1 MAINFLQNV
10 SLNNTELQN
19 FKVQNLT
26 SDPSVTGEGQLIY
39 RTDTN
44 QLKFYNGSNWI
55 VLDSNAGTVTS
66 VGISSNY
73 LTIGSTPITS
83 SGTIS
88 VNMPASGVTAATY
101 THATVTVNAQGIVTS
116 ASSGTDQI
124 GVASFTNANGTF
136 VSAGTVNSTATGA
149 VTMGTIDL
157 SAGGTPS
164 SSTFLRGDNTWATVP
179 GGYTSW
185 DLQGDSGSNLSV
197 VDGTTVDIAGGT
209 GIGTATTASG
219 MTLTNTG
226 VTSAVAGSNISVSGA
241 TGAVTIAYT
250 GPTGSMSSWTM
261 AGDSGSQ
268 TISDTNTATFTGG
281 TGLTTAAAA
290 TDVLTISLDNTAVTA
305 GSYTS
310 GNFTVDAQGRLTA
323 ASNGGAGTMTSWTIG
338 STTGSNQTV
347 SNGQVVDVVGGTYIS
362 GSIAGTR
369 TVTLAHDTTSRSDTT
384 STGSPGSA
392 GTFTAVDSVTTNST
406 GHITAL
412 NTKTVT
418 MPTSPTVYSGWLLTG
433 DSGTSSNVTAGSTA
447 TFQGGTGITTSSNGF
462 ILDITN
468 DGVLSNS
475 GGTGISISG
484 ATGASTITNTGVTSA
499 VAGSNISVSSATGA
513 VTIAYTGGTG
523 TMSSWTLAADSGSSQ
538 SITDG
543 NTVTIQGSVG
553 IDTAVSATDDV
564 TINLDLNELTT
575 TTTWTSASDFL
586 AVVDGGA
593 NRKILS
599 GNIPINDWGTADGN
613 IAMGNNKVTGLAT
626 GTAGTDAVNLNQLNA
641 AVVGLLEFKGGF
653 NATTGAIDGTATN
666 LTSGVTRVA
675 VAVGD
680 FYVVTTAGDF
690 FGETSIPLSIG
701 DQVICTTAAGVG
713 ASDENDFVEVQ
724 ANIDIATAS
733 TVGLASFPTAGGLSI
748 SQPGAVSL
756 PTQTSNGSYGAVTKS
771 LTATVDTKGRVTAM
785 ADADIAIPA
794 SQITDFC
801 SAVTTCIGNNHNAVA
816 NIGTGSATTY
826 AITHNLGTR
835 DVMVQAYRNESP
847 YDTVNLQVDRTSTTV
862 VTLSTVEPLALNEV
876 RVLITEVL

>member
-66 VGISSNY
+66 VAISSNY
-73 LTIGSTPITS
+73 FTIGSSPITS

-179 GGYTSW
+179 GGYSSW
-185 DLQGDSGSNLSV
+185 TLQGDSGSNLSV
-197 VDGTTVDIAGGT
+197 VDGTTVDLSGGT
-209 GIGTATTASG
+209 AIST
-219 MTLTNTG
+219 
-226 VTSAVAGSNISVSGA
+226 VAGA
-241 TGAVTIAYT
+241 
-250 GPTGSMSSWTM
+250 
-261 AGDSGSQ
+261 AGLS
-268 TISDTNTATFTGG
+268 
-281 TGLTTAAAA
+281 
-290 TDVLTISLDNTAVTA
+290 ISLDNTAVTA
-305 GSYTS
+305 ASYTS
-310 GNFTVDAQGRLTA
+310 ANITVDAQGRITA
-323 ASNGGAGTMTSWTIG
+323 ASDGGAGTMTSWTIG
-338 STTGSNQTV
+338 SSTGSNQTV

-433 DSGTSSNVTAGSTA
+433 DSGTSANVTAGSTA

-462 ILDITN
+462 ILDIQN
-468 DGVLSNS
+468 DGVLSNT

-484 ATGASTITNTGVTSA
+484 ATGNSTITNTGVTSA

-523 TMSSWTLAADSGSSQ
+523 SMSSWTLAADSGSSQ

-543 NTVTIQGSVG
+543 NTVTIQGSTG

-575 TTTWTSASDFL
+575 TTTWTSGSDFL

-653 NATTGAIDGTATN
+653 NATTGAIDGAATN

-748 SQPGAVSL
+748 TQPGAVSL

-771 LTATVDTKGRVTAM
+771 LTATIDTKGRVTAM

-847 YDTVNLQVDRTSTTV
+847 YDTVHLQVDRTSTTV
-862 VTLSTVEPLALNEV
+862 VTLSTVAALALNEV

>member
-19 FKVQNLT
+19 FKVQNVT

-39 RTDTN
+39 RSDSN
-44 QLKFYNGSNWI
+44 VLKFYNGSNWI
-55 VLDSNAGTVTS
+55 TLDSNAGTVTS

-73 LTIGSTPITS
+73 FTIGSSPITS

-88 VNMPASGVTAATY
+88 VNMPTSGVTAATY
-101 THATVTVNAQGIVTS
+101 TLATVAINAQGIITS
-116 ASSGTDQI
+116 ASSGTVNV
-124 GVASFTNANGTF
+124 GVTTVNTTDGTF
-136 VSAGTVNSTATGA
+136 IDLTPNSATAGA
-149 VTMGTIDL
+149 VTVTADL

-164 SSTFLRGDNTWATVP
+164 SSTFLRGDNTWASVP

-185 DLQGDSGSNLSV
+185 DLQGDSGSNLTV

-261 AGDSGSQ
+261 AGDTGSQ

-310 GNFTVDAQGRLTA
+310 GNFTVDAQGRITA

-384 STGSPGSA
+384 SSGSPGSA

-433 DSGTSSNVTAGSTA
+433 DSGTSANVTAGSTA

-462 ILDITN
+462 ILDIQN
-468 DGVLSNS
+468 DGVLSNT

-513 VTIAYTGGTG
+513 VTIAYTGNTG
-523 TMSSWTLAADSGSSQ
+523 TMSSWTLAADSGSNQ

-543 NTVTIQGSVG
+543 NTVTIQGSTG

-564 TINLDLNELTT
+564 TINLDLNELST
-575 TTTWTSASDFL
+575 TTTWTKGSDFL
-586 AVVDGGA
+586 AVVDGGSNA
-593 NRKILS
+593 KILS
-599 GNIPINDWGTADGN
+599 SNILLNAWGTPNGD
-613 IAMGNNKVTGLAT
+613 IAMGSNKITGLAT
-626 GTAGTDAVNLNQLNA
+626 GVSGTDAVNVNQLNA

-653 NATTGAIDGTATN
+653 NANTGVIDGGTTN
-666 LTSGVTRVA
+666 LTSGGARVA
-675 VAVGD
+675 IAVGD
-680 FYVVTTAGDF
+680 FYVVTTAGNF
-690 FGETSIPLSIG
+690 FGNTAEPLAIG
-701 DQVICTTAAGVG
+701 DQVICTTAAGAG
-713 ASDENDFVEVQ
+713 TSTQSDFVEVQ
-724 ANIDIATAS
+724 ANIDIATAT
-733 TVGLASFPTAGGLSI
+733 TVGIVSVPTSGGININGSGAISLDSGANASSGTA
-748 SQPGAVSL
+748 
-756 PTQTSNGSYGAVTKS
+756 TQTSAITTNAYGQVTS
-771 LTATVDTKGRVTAM
+771 QSNTT
-785 ADADIAIPA
+785 IAIPA

-801 SAVTTCIGNNHNAVA
+801 AAVTSCIGTNHNFTANIGNN
-816 NIGTGSATTY
+816 SATTY
-826 AITHNLGTR
+826 VLTHNLGTR

-847 YDTVNLQVDRTSTTV
+847 YDTVELSVERNSTSQ
-862 VTLSTVEPLALNEV
+862 VTLSTVTALGNSEV
-876 RVLITEVL
+876 RVLVTEIL

>member
-66 VGISSNY
+66 VAISSNY
-73 LTIGSTPITS
+73 FTIGSSPITS

-179 GGYTSW
+179 GGYSSW
-185 DLQGDSGSNLSV
+185 TLQGDSGSNLSV
-197 VDGTTVDIAGGT
+197 VDGTTVDLSGGT
-209 GIGTATTASG
+209 AIST
-219 MTLTNTG
+219 
-226 VTSAVAGSNISVSGA
+226 VAGA
-241 TGAVTIAYT
+241 
-250 GPTGSMSSWTM
+250 
-261 AGDSGSQ
+261 AGLS
-268 TISDTNTATFTGG
+268 
-281 TGLTTAAAA
+281 
-290 TDVLTISLDNTAVTA
+290 ISLDNTAVTA
-305 GSYTS
+305 ASYTS
-310 GNFTVDAQGRLTA
+310 ANITVDAQGRITA
-323 ASNGGAGTMTSWTIG
+323 ASDGGAGTMTSWTIG
-338 STTGSNQTV
+338 SSTGSNQTV

-433 DSGTSSNVTAGSTA
+433 DSGTSANVTAGSTA

-462 ILDITN
+462 ILDIQN
-468 DGVLSNS
+468 DGVLSNI

-484 ATGASTITNTGVTSA
+484 ATGNSTITNTGVTSA

-538 SITDG
+538 SITNG
-543 NTVTIQGSVG
+543 NTVTIQGSTG

-575 TTTWTSASDFL
+575 TTTWTSGSDFL

-599 GNIPINDWGTADGN
+599 GNIPINDWGNADGAVN
-613 IAMGNNKVTGLAT
+613 MGSNQINALSN
-626 GTAGTDAVNLNQLNA
+626 GTSGTDAVNLNQLNA
-641 AVVGLLEFKGGF
+641 AVIGLLDFKGGF
-653 NATTGAIDGTATN
+653 NASTGAIVGGGN
-666 LTSGVTRVA
+666 LTVGAARVA
-675 VAVGD
+675 IAVGD
-680 FYVVTTAGDF
+680 FYVVTVAGNF
-690 FGETSIPLSIG
+690 FGDASEPLEIG
-701 DQVICTTAAGVG
+701 DQVIAQDAAVAG
-713 ASDENDFVEVQ
+713 ASVIGDFVTVQ
-724 ANIDIATAS
+724 ANIDIATTT
-733 TVGLASFPTAGGLSI
+733 TVGLVSVPTSGGINVSGAGAISLDSGANASTGSA
-748 SQPGAVSL
+748 
-756 PTQTSNGSYGAVTKS
+756 TQTSVITTNAYGQVTS
-771 LTATVDTKGRVTAM
+771 Q
-785 ADADIAIPA
+785 ADATIAIPA

-801 SAVTTCIGNNHNAVA
+801 AAVTNCIGTNHNFTADIGNN
-816 NIGTGSATTY
+816 SATVY
-826 AITHNLGTR
+826 VLTHNLGTR

-847 YDTVNLQVDRTSTTV
+847 YDTVELTVERNSTTQ
-862 VTLSTVEPLALNEV
+862 VTLRTVTALAASEV
-876 RVLITEVL
+876 RVLVTEIL